1 MSPGRMLTGAHL
13 QKEGV
18 IRSVEDPQHLLLY
31 SVLQN
36 LLSHLCYAFYLGVN
50 RADERFLPLVQL
62 VTHQSKAKWQIQK
75 NISGLLQ
82 RGTEPRF

>member
-18 IRSVEDPQHLLLY
+18 IRSVEDPLYLLLY
-31 SVLQN
+31 SILQN
-36 LLSHLCYAFYLGVN
+36 LLSHLCYAFHLGVN

-62 VTHQSKAKWQIQK
+62 IFHQSKAKWQTQK

-82 RGTEPRF
+82 RGTEQQF